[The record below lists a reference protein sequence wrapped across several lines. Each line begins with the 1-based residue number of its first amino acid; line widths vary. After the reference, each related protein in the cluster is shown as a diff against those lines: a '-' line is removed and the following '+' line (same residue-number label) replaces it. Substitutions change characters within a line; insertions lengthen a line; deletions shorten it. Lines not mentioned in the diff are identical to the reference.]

1 MRVVKDHVL
10 SDSGEANLVKLKED
24 GQHMEGHQM
33 EGQSLLLRRV
43 NSARYV
49 LLFFGNVTYIVK
61 GAHPQESVT
70 FLLTFNKF
78 YILHD
83 MT

>member
-10 SDSGEANLVKLKED
+10 GDSGEANLVKLKDD
-24 GQHMEGHQM
+24 GQHMEGQHIEGHQM

-49 LLFFGNVTYIVK
+49 LLFLVM
-61 GAHPQESVT
+61 S
-70 FLLTFNKF
+70 LT
-78 YILHD
+78 L
-83 MT
+83 

>member
-24 GQHMEGHQM
+24 GQHMEGQHI

-49 LLFFGNVTYIVK
+49 LLFLVM
-61 GAHPQESVT
+61 S
-70 FLLTFNKF
+70 LT
-78 YILHD
+78 L
-83 MT
+83 